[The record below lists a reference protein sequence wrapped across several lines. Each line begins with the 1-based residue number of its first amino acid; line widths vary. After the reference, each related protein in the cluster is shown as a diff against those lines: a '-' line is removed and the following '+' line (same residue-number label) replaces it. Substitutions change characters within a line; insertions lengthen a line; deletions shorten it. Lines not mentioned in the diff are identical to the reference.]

1 MNTSTEND
9 LLVVCPVSF
18 RREESG
24 RKRLKAG
31 PEEALPES
39 ALIPRVSK
47 LMALALRFE
56 WLVTEGRV
64 KSYADLARLGGVSFA
79 RVSQIMNLLNL
90 APEIQETLLFL
101 RKTPGGHDPIS
112 EWDLRGLVAEV
123 DWSKQ
128 RQAKVQ
134 LKLDEIKRKQPR

>member
-1 MNTSTEND
+1 
-9 LLVVCPVSF
+9 
-18 RREESG
+18 
-24 RKRLKAG
+24 
-31 PEEALPES
+31 
-39 ALIPRVSK
+39 
-47 LMALALRFE
+47 MALALRFE

-101 RKTPGGHDPIS
+101 KKTPGGHDPIS
-112 EWDLRGLVAEV
+112 EWDLRSLVAEV

-128 RQAKVQ
+128 RRAWKMPIQHSC
-134 LKLDEIKRKQPR
+134 ES